1 MKKHNNQTNGF
12 LYVLS
17 HPSNPNLLKIG
28 VTRRSPE
35 IRLKE
40 HNTQFDK
47 EAGKIVRETGQLWE
61 ISEVIDVDDVYLA
74 EHEFWKRPPLTELPY
89 SFTNELLFLS
99 EGTDLDQRW
108 VQEGLKMAKAAGV
121 RKNPLHPPIY
131 KPVAKRGSKWVEAN
145 LEGSG
150 ISPVKGIGNGMTKVW
165 FECREGHAFK
175 ISGYALIGGYKL
187 LRKPSCPVCNPE
199 AFNAQEM
206 RNIELE
212 KSAN

>member
-17 HPSNPNLLKIG
+17 HPSNRNLLKIG

-35 IRLKE
+35 IRLKK

-108 VQEGLKMAKAAGV
+108 VQEGLKRRA
-121 RKNPLHPPIY
+121 
-131 KPVAKRGSKWVEAN
+131 
-145 LEGSG
+145 
-150 ISPVKGIGNGMTKVW
+150 
-165 FECREGHAFK
+165 
-175 ISGYALIGGYKL
+175 
-187 LRKPSCPVCNPE
+187 
-199 AFNAQEM
+199 
-206 RNIELE
+206 LE
-212 KSAN
+212 KIRCIHQFTNQLQNEAPNGLRLISKALAFPLLKELVMA